1 MNNWSI
7 TGNLGQDCRTNNVSG
22 TAVANFSVAVKAGFG
37 EKAQTIWVD
46 CALWGKR
53 AESGLI
59 QYLTKGQQVGV
70 TGELSTETGKDG
82 KTYLKLRCNEV
93 DLLGGKSDAEQQT
106 PAPQKQ
112 AIAAPYL
119 HATPDPVDDFD
130 SDIPF

>member
-37 EKAQTIWVD
+37 EKSQTIWVD

-59 QYLTKGQQVGV
+59 QYLKKGQQVGV
-70 TGELSTETGKDG
+70 TGELSTETGNDG

-93 DLLGGKSDAEQQT
+93 DLIGGKSEGVQQA
-106 PAPQKQ
+106 PAPQRQ
-112 AIAAPYL
+112 QPAP
-119 HATPDPVDDFD
+119 APGGPGPDPVDDFD
-130 SDIPF
+130 SSIPF